1 MFRGFLKTRYLFE
14 FEKVR
19 GNNFTILRFFLAFAV
34 LFGHS
39 FPISGNGSDPITM
52 LILPHAWIG
61 SIAVGGFFAISGFLV
76 SASISNRSFSDFAIS
91 RILRLYPAVIVYS
104 LAAILV
110 IGPIASGVPLS
121 QYFQQNPWVNM
132 WNATL
137 WEWNYNLP
145 YGFPGRPF
153 SGATNGSTW
162 TLPVEMRCYVALF
175 ILGLLGVF
183 RSKVI
188 SNIVLVSVLVLS
200 KTEFSD
206 FPLFG
211 STANFK
217 EPLLF
222 FIVGSLFWVNRRF
235 VPLNWLLCAGLLLAT
250 FVAAGSKFY
259 FYIYI
264 PTVAY
269 VIFMI
274 AYMLPHVDMDKFGD
288 ISYGLYIYAWPIQQL
303 VWAPGQNAYVNAFY
317 ASVIAIPVAYASWRL
332 VESPA
337 LKLRAYLGGGAIKS
351 LPKRSA
357 EA

>member
-1 MFRGFLKTRYLFE
+1 MFRGYLKSRYLFE

-19 GNNFTILRFFLAFAV
+19 DNNFTILRFFLAFAV

-61 SIAVGGFFAISGFLV
+61 SIAVGGFFAVSGFLV
-76 SASISNRSFSDFAIS
+76 SASISNRSVSDFAIS

-104 LAAILV
+104 LAAILI

-162 TLPVEMRCYVALF
+162 TLPVELRCYVALF

-183 RSKVI
+183 RSKDAPI
-188 SNIVLVSVLVLS
+188 NLSCSRGKLQFSRHLQRHWTKSDRKIMYGELFRPVLRV
-200 KTEFSD
+200 KR
-206 FPLFG
+206 
-211 STANFK
+211 
-217 EPLLF
+217 EPH
-222 FIVGSLFWVNRRF
+222 
-235 VPLNWLLCAGLLLAT
+235 P
-250 FVAAGSKFY
+250 Y
-259 FYIYI
+259 
-264 PTVAY
+264 P
-269 VIFMI
+269 
-274 AYMLPHVDMDKFGD
+274 
-288 ISYGLYIYAWPIQQL
+288 
-303 VWAPGQNAYVNAFY
+303 
-317 ASVIAIPVAYASWRL
+317 
-332 VESPA
+332 
-337 LKLRAYLGGGAIKS
+337 
-351 LPKRSA
+351 
-357 EA
+357 